1 MNRYLTILLLSLLS
15 CLPMQAQRAMNRP
28 YVDDKVVHFGFS
40 LGVNFMDYSFRN
52 IEQPLTG
59 DIKDAQDFP
68 THLENA
74 YIHTRCS
81 YMVPGFSVGFIADV
95 RLCRYL
101 NLRLI
106 PQLHFSDREFTY
118 KYETID
124 DQGNRVEGDETFKS
138 TLLGIP
144 IAIPIE
150 LKWSAERYGNYRP
163 YCTIGGGVSYN
174 CLEDR
179 KKPLIPKR
187 LDYFMEIGAGCDFY
201 FSWFKFCP
209 QIKYQLG
216 FANLAPEHYPNGEP
230 LNSASILHMRSHAI
244 CLVFNF
250 E

>member
-1 MNRYLTILLLSLLS
+1 MKKQFFIFLLSLLP
-15 CLPMQAQRAMNRP
+15 CTIMAQRGMNRP
-28 YVDDKVVHFGFS
+28 YIDDKVFHFGFS
-40 LGVNFMDYSFRN
+40 LGVNFMDYSFQN
-52 IEQPLTG
+52 VPQPLTG
-59 DIKDAQDFP
+59 AIKDAQDMP
-68 THLENA
+68 TDLENA

-81 YMVPGFSVGFIADV
+81 YMVPGFTVGFIADV

-106 PQLHFSDREFTY
+106 PQLHFADREFYY
-118 KYETID
+118 KYETVNDNGELIESPD
-124 DQGNRVEGDETFKS
+124 KYKT
-138 TLLGIP
+138 TLLSIP
-144 IAIPIE
+144 IAIPLE
-150 LKWSAERYGNYRP
+150 LKWSAERYGNVRP

-201 FSWFKFCP
+201 FSWFKLCP

-216 FANLAPEHYPNGEP
+216 FANLAPEHYPQGEP
-230 LNSASILHMRSHAI
+230 LNSAAISRMRSHAI
-244 CLVFNF
+244 CIVFNF